1 MIILNTENKLKL
13 EIIYNVISSI
23 IYDYKVTLNLSAR
36 YRIEFSCDKNKGIVS
51 AVFLDND
58 EELIKCETFK
68 DISFYKMYYAFVT
81 GIIIE
86 YAVNDVVI
94 EQEHKIIA
102 TIKIWYS
109 S

>member
-23 IYDYKVTLNLSAR
+23 IYNYRVTLNLSTR

-58 EELIKCETFK
+58 EEVIKCETFK
-68 DISFYKMYYAFVT
+68 DISFYKMFYGFVD
-81 GIIIE
+81 GIILNYGYNEVI
-86 YAVNDVVI
+86 I

-102 TIKIWYS
+102 TIKI
-109 S
+109 

>member
-23 IYDYKVTLNLSAR
+23 IYDYRVTLNLSCR

-86 YAVNDVVI
+86 YALNEVVI

-102 TIKIWYS
+102 TIKI
-109 S
+109 

>member
-13 EIIYNVISSI
+13 EIIYNVLSSI
-23 IYDYKVTLNLSAR
+23 IYDYRVTLNLSAR

-58 EELIKCETFK
+58 EEIIKCDTFK
-68 DISFYKMYYAFVT
+68 DMSFFKMFYGFVT

-86 YAVNDVVI
+86 YGYNEVVI
-94 EQEHKIIA
+94 EQEHKTIA
-102 TIKIWYS
+102 TIKI
-109 S
+109 

>member
-1 MIILNTENKLKL
+1 MIVLNTENKLKL
-13 EIIYNVISSI
+13 EIIYNVLSSI
-23 IYDYKVTLNLSAR
+23 IYDYRVTLNLSAR

-58 EELIKCETFK
+58 EEIIKCETFK
-68 DISFYKMYYAFVT
+68 DISFYKMFYGFVN

-86 YAVNDVVI
+86 YAVNDVII

-102 TIKIWYS
+102 TIKI
-109 S
+109 

>member
-13 EIIYNVISSI
+13 EIIYNVLSTI
-23 IYDYKVTLNLSAR
+23 IYDYRVTLNLSAR

-51 AVFLDND
+51 AIFLDND
-58 EELIKCETFK
+58 EEIVKCETFK
-68 DISFYKMYYAFVT
+68 DISFYKMYYGFVN

-86 YAVNDVVI
+86 YALNEVVI

-102 TIKIWYS
+102 TIKI
-109 S
+109 

>member
-13 EIIYNVISSI
+13 EIIYNVLSSI
-23 IYDYKVTLNLSAR
+23 IYDYRVTLNLSAR

-58 EELIKCETFK
+58 EEIIKCETFK
-68 DISFYKMYYAFVT
+68 DMSFFKMFYGFVT

-86 YAVNDVVI
+86 YGYNEVVI
-94 EQEHKIIA
+94 EQEHKTIA
-102 TIKIWYS
+102 TIKI
-109 S
+109 

>member
-23 IYDYKVTLNLSAR
+23 IYDYRVKLNLSAR

-58 EELIKCETFK
+58 EEIVKCETFK
-68 DISFYKMYYAFVT
+68 DISFYKMYYGFVN

-102 TIKIWYS
+102 TIKI
-109 S
+109 

>member
-23 IYDYKVTLNLSAR
+23 IYDYRVTLNLSAR

-58 EELIKCETFK
+58 EEIVKCETFK
-68 DISFYKMYYAFVT
+68 DISFYKMYYGFVN

-86 YAVNDVVI
+86 YALNEVVI

-102 TIKIWYS
+102 TIKI
-109 S
+109 

>member
-23 IYDYKVTLNLSAR
+23 IYDYRVTLNLSAR
-36 YRIEFSCDKNKGIVS
+36 YRIEFSCDKGIVS

-58 EELIKCETFK
+58 EEVIKCDTFK
-68 DISFYKMYYAFVT
+68 DISFYKMFYGFVN

-86 YAVNDVVI
+86 YAYNDIVI

-102 TIKIWYS
+102 TIKI
-109 S
+109 

>member
-58 EELIKCETFK
+58 EEIVKCETFK
-68 DISFYKMYYAFVT
+68 DISFYKMYYGFVN

-86 YAVNDVVI
+86 YACNDVVI

-102 TIKIWYS
+102 TIKI
-109 S
+109 

>member
-1 MIILNTENKLKL
+1 MIVLNTENKLKL

-23 IYDYKVTLNLSAR
+23 IYDYRVTLNLSAR

-58 EELIKCETFK
+58 EELVKCETLK
-68 DISFYKMYYAFVT
+68 DISFFKMFYGFVN

-86 YAVNDVVI
+86 YALNDVVI

-102 TIKIWYS
+102 TIKI
-109 S
+109 

>member
-1 MIILNTENKLKL
+1 MIVLNTENKLKF
-13 EIIYNVISSI
+13 EIIYNVLSSI
-23 IYDYKVTLNLSAR
+23 IYDYRVTLNLSAR

-58 EELIKCETFK
+58 EELLKCDTFK
-68 DISFYKMYYAFVT
+68 DVSFYKMFYGFVT

-86 YAVNDVVI
+86 YGYNEVVI

-102 TIKIWYS
+102 TIRI
-109 S
+109 

>member
-23 IYDYKVTLNLSAR
+23 IYDYRVTLNLSAR

-86 YAVNDVVI
+86 YALNEVVI

-102 TIKIWYS
+102 TIKI
-109 S
+109 

>member
-23 IYDYKVTLNLSAR
+23 IYNYRVTLNLSAR

-58 EELIKCETFK
+58 EELFKCDTFK
-68 DISFYKMYYAFVT
+68 DISFYKMFYGFVT

-86 YAVNDVVI
+86 YGLNEVVI

-102 TIKIWYS
+102 TIKI
-109 S
+109 

>member
-23 IYDYKVTLNLSAR
+23 IYNYRVTLNLSAR

-51 AVFLDND
+51 AIFLDND
-58 EELIKCETFK
+58 EELLKCETFK
-68 DISFYKMYYAFVT
+68 DISFYKMFYGFVT

-86 YAVNDVVI
+86 YALNDVVI

-102 TIKIWYS
+102 TIKI
-109 S
+109 

>member
-23 IYDYKVTLNLSAR
+23 IYNYRVTLNLSTR
-36 YRIEFSCDKNKGIVS
+36 YRIEFSYDKNKGIVS

-58 EELIKCETFK
+58 EEVIKCETFK
-68 DISFYKMYYAFVT
+68 DISFYKMFYGFVD
-81 GIIIE
+81 GIILNYGYNEVI
-86 YAVNDVVI
+86 I

-102 TIKIWYS
+102 TIKI
-109 S
+109 

>member
-13 EIIYNVISSI
+13 EIIYNVLSSI
-23 IYDYKVTLNLSAR
+23 IYDYRVTLNLSAR

-51 AVFLDND
+51 AIFLDND
-58 EELIKCETFK
+58 EELLKCETFK
-68 DISFYKMYYAFVT
+68 NISFYKMFYGFVT

-86 YAVNDVVI
+86 YGLNDVVI

-102 TIKIWYS
+102 TIKI
-109 S
+109 

>member
-23 IYDYKVTLNLSAR
+23 IYDYRVTLNLSAR

-58 EELIKCETFK
+58 EELSKCETFK
-68 DISFYKMYYAFVT
+68 NISFYKMFYGFVT

-86 YAVNDVVI
+86 YALNEVVI

-102 TIKIWYS
+102 TIKI
-109 S
+109 

>member
-13 EIIYNVISSI
+13 DIIYNVLSSI
-23 IYDYKVTLNLSAR
+23 IYNYRVTLNLSAR

-58 EELIKCETFK
+58 EEVVKCETFK
-68 DISFYKMYYAFVT
+68 DMSFYKMFYGFVN

-86 YAVNDVVI
+86 YAVNDVII
-94 EQEHKIIA
+94 EQEHKILA
-102 TIKIWYS
+102 TIKI
-109 S
+109 